1 MTKGSKP
8 QSRYKLHNAKQKLFG
23 YASTDTF
30 SSPSDVEVERGS
42 FHIKSKNG
50 HIFRDGMNHNNNTSN
65 RQNGNKNHKP
75 LKVPY

>member
-1 MTKGSKP
+1 MAKGSKP
-8 QSRYKLHNAKQKLFG
+8 QSRYKLHNAKQRSFG
-23 YASTDTF
+23 IATTDPF

-42 FHIKSKNG
+42 FRIKTK
-50 HIFRDGMNHNNNTSN
+50 HRKIFRDGMNHNNNSSN